1 MPMDNK
7 RERYDTVTSTVSGEI
22 IEKRSRFIATA
33 FHVESEDEA
42 NAVIADMK
50 KKYWDARHNC
60 YAFIVGIDNELS
72 RFSDDGEP
80 GGTAGRP
87 ILEVLKNRALTN
99 TLVVVTRYFG
109 GVLLGTGGLVR
120 AYTDATV
127 AALDEGISSGS
138 LKTMCLM
145 KIVRITTDYNLSG
158 KVQYLLSN
166 EESAVIRDINYE
178 ADVVFDVA
186 IPVGEA
192 DMLVNRITDVTN
204 AKATITQ
211 GETDYFP
218 LTK

>member
-127 AALDEGISSGS
+127 AALDEGISLGS
-138 LKTMCLM
+138 LMTMCLM

-211 GETDYFP
+211 GKTDYFP

>member
-87 ILEVLKNRALTN
+87 ILEVLKSRALTN

-145 KIVRITTDYNLSG
+145 KIVRITTDYNLFG

>member
-1 MPMDNK
+1 
-7 RERYDTVTSTVSGEI
+7 
-22 IEKRSRFIATA
+22 
-33 FHVESEDEA
+33 
-42 NAVIADMK
+42 
-50 KKYWDARHNC
+50 
-60 YAFIVGIDNELS
+60 
-72 RFSDDGEP
+72 
-80 GGTAGRP
+80 
-87 ILEVLKNRALTN
+87 
-99 TLVVVTRYFG
+99 
-109 GVLLGTGGLVR
+109 
-120 AYTDATV
+120 
-127 AALDEGISSGS
+127 
-138 LKTMCLM
+138 MCLM

-211 GETDYFP
+211 GKTDYVP

>member
-166 EESAVIRDINYE
+166 EESSVIRDINYE

>member
-87 ILEVLKNRALTN
+87 ILEVLKSRALTN